1 MHGRV
6 YRVTYPGR
14 PLLKP
19 ASIAGQPIPHLLD
32 LLKEPEDRVRYRAKI
47 ELSARD
53 TKDVM
58 TRARRRGWTSSIRRI
73 PNYEHHM
80 MEALWV
86 QQWHNRVDE
95 KLLSRM
101 LRSNEPWARAA
112 ATRVLC
118 YWRDRVQ
125 NPLALLKIQANDDHP
140 AVRLEAVR
148 AASFFKIAEA
158 AAVALAVRDHPQDRF
173 LEYTFDQTMK
183 TLTSL
188 GKPATTAAAP
198 ADAPPAGLL
207 PDLSAAA
214 MRRSLRD
221 QGTQIISVGTILN
234 RCSSTSNGSSS
245 KPPSQ
250 CV

>member
-1 MHGRV
+1 GE
-6 YRVTYPGR
+6 
-14 PLLKP
+14 
-19 ASIAGQPIPHLLD
+19 PIDRLLD

-58 TRARRRGWTSSIRRI
+58 SA
-73 PNYEHHM
+73 
-80 MEALWV
+80 V
-86 QQWHNRVDE
+86 QTWMGRLDA
-95 KLLSRM
+95 KD
-101 LRSNEPWARAA
+101 PWARAA

-125 NPLALLKIQANDDHP
+125 NPLALLKTQANDEHP

-148 AASFFKIAEA
+148 AASFFKSPDA
-158 AAVALAVRDHPQDRF
+158 AAVAMAVRDHPQDRF
-173 LEYTFDQTMK
+173 IEYTFDQTMK

-221 QGTQIISVGTILN
+221 QGVQIVSIGTIPEQMLFDLKWFVVEAGKPVRVVLTN
-234 RCSSTSNGSSS
+234 TDAMPHNLVIGQPGSVSAL
-245 KPPSQ
+245 
-250 CV
+250 